1 MTARIAL
8 LFALALPLSAR
19 AEFTG
24 KVIKIGVL
32 NDQSGLYADLAGPG
46 SVTAAKMAV
55 EDAGGKIGDVPIEV
69 IFADHQNKPDVG
81 SNIVRQWIDV
91 DGVDVIVDVPT
102 SSVALAVAQ
111 VVKDKNKVFLAS
123 GPATSDLTGK
133 ACSPNTV
140 HWTYDTYALAHT
152 TGTAEVQSGGDT
164 WFFLTADYAFGQA
177 LERDTT
183 AVVTAAGGKVVG
195 GVKHPLNTTDFS
207 SFLLQA
213 QSSKAKVIGLA
224 NAGGDTINSI
234 KAAAEFG
241 IVKGGQRLAG
251 LLVFVTDVH
260 ALGLQTAQGLL
271 LSESFYWDR
280 DDKTRAW
287 SKRWSARMGGRMPSM
302 VQAGVY
308 AAVLHYLK
316 ALKALKSDGDGKA
329 VVDQMK
335 KLPTDDPAFGK
346 GTIRADGRKM
356 HPMYLYEVKKPSE
369 SKGAWDYYKLKKEVP
384 AEQAFRPLNAGECAL
399 ASAAGSAATSSAT
412 APAAAAA
419 AGADAGATASATDA
433 GAAGSGSAD
442 AGASAGDGGTN
453 SPGRRSRGAA
463 SGAADAGAPK

>member
-1 MTARIAL
+1 MNARIAL
-8 LFALALPLSAR
+8 LLALALPLAAR
-19 AEFTG
+19 ADFTG

-32 NDQSGLYADLAGPG
+32 NDQSGLYADLAGQG
-46 SVTAAKMAV
+46 SVTAAKMAA
-55 EDAGGKIGDVPIEV
+55 EEMGGKIGDANIEV
-69 IFADHQNKPDVG
+69 IFADHQNKADVG
-81 SNIVRQWIDV
+81 SNIARQWIDV

-102 SSVALAVAQ
+102 SSVALAVAG
-111 VVKDKNKVFLAS
+111 VVKEKNKVFLAS

-133 ACSPNTV
+133 ACTPNTV

-164 WFFLTADYAFGQA
+164 ADYAFGQA

-183 AVVTAAGGKVVG
+183 AVVSAAGGKILG

-234 KAAAEFG
+234 KAASEFG

-251 LLVFVTDVH
+251 LLVFITDVH

-280 DDKTRAW
+280 DEKTRAW
-287 SKRWSARMGGRMPSM
+287 SKKFGARMGGKMPSM

-316 ALKALKSDGDGKA
+316 AVKALKSDGDGKA

-335 KLPTDDPAFGK
+335 KLGTDDPAFGK

-356 HPMYLYEVKKPSE
+356 HPMYLYEVKAPSE
-369 SKGAWDYYKLKKEVP
+369 SKGPWDYYKLKKEVP
-384 AEQAFRPLNAGECAL
+384 ANEAFRPLDKGDCPL
-399 ASAAGSAATSSAT
+399 V
-412 APAAAAA
+412 AAAA
-419 AGADAGATASATDA
+419 
-433 GAAGSGSAD
+433 
-442 AGASAGDGGTN
+442 
-453 SPGRRSRGAA
+453 
-463 SGAADAGAPK
+463 K